1 MEAMRKEKSSVVNHI
16 LKSVTKIPQEKK
28 KEREKK
34 EKRPTE
40 EARKKI

>member
-28 KEREKK
+28 KREKK
-34 EKRPTE
+34 EKRPAE